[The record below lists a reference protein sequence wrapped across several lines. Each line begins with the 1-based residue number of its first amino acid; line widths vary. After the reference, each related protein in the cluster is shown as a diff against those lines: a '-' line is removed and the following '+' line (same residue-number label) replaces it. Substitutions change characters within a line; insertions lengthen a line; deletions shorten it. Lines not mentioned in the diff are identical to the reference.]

1 MSNIAYYDSNEDL
14 QQGESLSTFV
24 RTNTEQSITGEKT
37 FNNVNVN
44 DFLKI
49 ITGYLQATT
58 PNGKFLSFSDTYN
71 GLYFTCDIVLATDS
85 NDNDSTKKIS
95 IKFPTISENY
105 TLKLPS
111 TAPSTGQYL
120 SVDSNDSTQLI
131 WNTPSGSGDV
141 SASSNFNTD
150 NVIIKSD
157 GTAKGVQSTGL
168 SVDDSNNLSG
178 VVNLTQTGY
187 TDLSEITTPSNPSA
201 NIGRLYTKDDSGTTK
216 LYFKDSAGVETD
228 LTTSSSGISNLI
240 EDTTPQL
247 GGNLDLNGNV
257 ITGLEIGTN
266 VQAHSAILDNT
277 TASFTSALETKLS
290 GIESNATADQT
301 GAEIKTALFAEIDTN
316 NLTDALLSKLNGIES
331 GADVTDTANVT
342 SAGALMDS
350 ELTDLVGIKAL
361 DTSTI
366 QSKPIEGAFV
376 NGDKT
381 KLDGIETGAD
391 VTDTANVT
399 SAGALMDSEL
409 TDLAGIKA
417 LDTSTIQSKPIEGA
431 FVDGDKTKLDGI
443 ETGADV
449 TDETNVVSSLNG
461 ATLTSVAGTLT
472 DKVLMQDVSDS
483 DNLKQDTVGD
493 LLKLKPEALSYA
505 LSDETTDLTT
515 GTAKLTVRMPYA
527 FTLTDVRASVTTA
540 PVGSTITVDI
550 NEGGVSIL
558 STKLTIDASE
568 KTSTTAATPVVIS
581 DSSLAD
587 DAEITFDI
595 DQVGSSTAGAGL
607 KVTLIGYQS

>member
-1 MSNIAYYDSNEDL
+1 MSNIAYYDFNEDL

-44 DFLKI
+44 EFLKI

-141 SASSNFNTD
+141 SASSNFDTD

-187 TDLSEITTPSNPSA
+187 TDLSEITTPSDPSA
-201 NIGRLYTKDDSGTTK
+201 NIGRLYTKDDGGTTK

-316 NLTDALLSKLNGIES
+316 NLTDALLSKLNGIEAS
-331 GADVTDTANVT
+331 ADVTDTANVT

-366 QSKPIEGAFV
+366 QSKP
-376 NGDKT
+376 
-381 KLDGIETGAD
+381 
-391 VTDTANVT
+391 
-399 SAGALMDSEL
+399 S
-409 TDLAGIKA
+409 
-417 LDTSTIQSKPIEGA
+417 EGA

-461 ATLTSVAGTLT
+461 ASLTGVAGTLT

-515 GTAKLTVRMPYA
+515 GTGKLTVRMPYA